1 MKKLI
6 IINGPMG
13 IGKTTVCQ
21 ELKHLI
27 APCFYL
33 DGDWAWMMEPFTV
46 TEENK
51 EMVIQNIRFLLQN
64 YLENDFAQNVLFS
77 WVIPEEEIFNL
88 ITDDLIDDDFDVIK
102 ITLMASEN
110 SLVSRFETDILL
122 GRRQQ
127 EHLQKSLSYLD
138 NFKSMKTHKIMT
150 DNKTPIQI
158 AKEIKLYLDIN

>member
-13 IGKTTVCQ
+13 IGKTAVCQ

-27 APCFYL
+27 TPCFYL

-64 YLENDFAQNVLFS
+64 YIENDFAQNVLFS
-77 WVIPEEEIFNL
+77 WVIPQEEIFDL
-88 ITDDLIDDDFDVIK
+88 ITDELTTDDFKVVK
-102 ITLMASEN
+102 ITLIASEN
-110 SLVSRFETDILL
+110 SLIRRIEQDITL
-122 GRRQQ
+122 GRRKK
-127 EHLQKSLSYLD
+127 ECLEKSIAYLD
-138 NFKSMKTHKIMT
+138 NYKSMKTHKIMT
-150 DNKTPIQI
+150 DNKTPLQI
-158 AKEIKLYLDIN
+158 AKEIKLFLDIN